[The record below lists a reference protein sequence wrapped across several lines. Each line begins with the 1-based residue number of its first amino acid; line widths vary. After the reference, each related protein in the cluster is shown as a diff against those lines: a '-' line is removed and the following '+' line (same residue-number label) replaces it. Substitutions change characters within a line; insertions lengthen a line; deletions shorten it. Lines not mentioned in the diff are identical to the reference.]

1 MKIEHRDALSS
12 VITESM
18 QENKVFGLAM
28 SLISQGTVILTS
40 THGITNSISQEEV
53 QLNTKFEAA
62 SLTKPLFAYLV
73 LLLRDQGLIDLDV
86 PVAEH
91 LPEYEISLDPRYKLI
106 TPRIVLCHSS
116 GFENWSTKPVTI
128 HFDPGSQFQYSGEA
142 YFYLQKAVERITG
155 VWLEELIQEYIF
167 EPLQM
172 NHSAMVRTELVN
184 EQLSFT
190 FDKDG
195 QREPKRNLT
204 NSNGNTDP
212 NAAYS
217 LYTTIEDYT
226 RFLLNLMD
234 QETLPLHPGS
244 FKEMI
249 QVQNTFNQEVFWGLG
264 WGIYKLKG
272 NLLWHWGDSGG
283 FKAFVCLSLETK
295 SGVLIFT
302 NSFNGLQ
309 VCFDT
314 ASLVT
319 GVDFAPI
326 QQFIASKH

>member
-1 MKIEHRDALSS
+1 MKIEHKDALSS

-116 GFENWSTKPVTI
+116 GFENWSKKPVSI
-128 HFDPGSQFQYSGEA
+128 HFDPGSLFQYSGEA
-142 YFYLQKAVERITG
+142 YAYLQQAVERITG
-155 VWLEELIQEYIF
+155 VGLEELIQEYIF

-204 NSNGNTDP
+204 NSSGNTDP
-212 NAAYS
+212 SAAYS

-234 QETLPLHPGS
+234 QKILPLHQSS
-244 FKEMI
+244 FNEMI

-264 WGIYKLKG
+264 WGIYKLKE
-272 NLLWHWGDSGG
+272 NLLWHWGDNGG

-319 GVDFAPI
+319 GVDFTPI
-326 QQFIASKH
+326 QEFIASKH